1 MTAQASVRI
10 EHVSKTYKTGRDT
23 VVALQDVSLEIGEHD
38 FVCIVGPSGC
48 GKTTLL
54 SLLAGFERPD
64 AGTVEAFGR
73 RVEAPGPDRTM
84 MFQDYALFPWLTV
97 RRNIGY
103 GLRRLRVPRARR
115 EAIVERYVDLIGLRG
130 FEHKY
135 PRQLSGGMCQRVA
148 LARAM
153 AVDPR
158 MLLMDEPFA
167 ALDSFAREKMQDE
180 LVRVWSTEKKAVL
193 FITHSIDE
201 AVKLADVVA
210 VMRARPGRILETFR
224 LDTPRPRIMDAPE
237 QVATIRRI
245 RDILHRGAVVGAP
258 AMQPGADSA
267 FDSTLQPR
275 RRA

>member
-10 EHVSKTYKTGRDT
+10 EHVSKTYRTGRDT
-23 VVALQDVSLEIGEHD
+23 VVALQDVSLEIGEHE

-97 RRNIGY
+97 RSNIGY

-180 LVRVWSTEKKAVL
+180 LVRVWSTERKAVL

-201 AVKLADVVA
+201 AIGLSDRVF
-210 VMRARPGRILETFR
+210 VMSRSPGRIVDEIKIDL
-224 LDTPRPRIMDAPE
+224 PRPRPAHLGEYPDFA
-237 QVATIRRI
+237 AYARRI
-245 RDILHRGAVVGAP
+245 YSVFEKLGVYK
-258 AMQPGADSA
+258 
-267 FDSTLQPR
+267 FD
-275 RRA
+275 

>member
-1 MTAQASVRI
+1 MDRQASVRFDG
-10 EHVSKTYKTGRDT
+10 VSKVYRAGRDR
-23 VVALQDVSLEIGEHD
+23 VVALQGVSLSFREHD

-64 AGTVEAFGR
+64 EGVVEAFGR
-73 RVEAPGPDRTM
+73 RVEGPGPDRTM

-97 RRNIGY
+97 RGNIGY
-103 GLRRLRVPRARR
+103 GLRRLGVARARR
-115 EAIVERYVDLIGLRG
+115 DEIVDRYVDLIGLRG
-130 FEHKY
+130 FEKKY

-167 ALDSFAREKMQDE
+167 ALDSFARERMQDE
-180 LVRVWSTEKKAVL
+180 LVRVWSSEKKAVL
-193 FITHSIDE
+193 FITHSIEE

-210 VMRARPGRILETFR
+210 VMHARPGRILETLR
-224 LDTPRPRIMDAPE
+224 LSTPRPRDMDAPE
-237 QVATIRRI
+237 QVTTIRRI
-245 RDILHRGAVVGAP
+245 RDILHQDAAAAPHAP
-258 AMQPGADSA
+258 ATPCGPAAAD
-267 FDSTLQPR
+267 
-275 RRA
+275 RAVA